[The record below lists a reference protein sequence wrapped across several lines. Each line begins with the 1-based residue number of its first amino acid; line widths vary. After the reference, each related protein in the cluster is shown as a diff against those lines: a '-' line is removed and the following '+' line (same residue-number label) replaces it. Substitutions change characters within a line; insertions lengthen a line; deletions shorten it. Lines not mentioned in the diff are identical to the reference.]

1 MQNLVSAA
9 IRRKTGVAA
18 AVLMAGG
25 LAGTVLLTPGT
36 AFADTGPSVNT
47 ATSITSTH
55 QWNYS
60 WNVSTVR
67 IDVSVTAQSGG
78 SAAAGD
84 VVVSAGPARDQSC
97 AAELD
102 QSSGLTSTGYCY
114 LKYLA
119 DGWYK
124 LTASYGGQAAF
135 GSSVSVENP
144 FAVGGAPAWKVASP
158 PLSAR
163 PGTAYDYVFTAAGSP
178 EPRYSLAPGAPGWL
192 HIQGWNGE
200 VYGQIPSWVHSFGYA
215 VTARNSIGSATTKP
229 FTVSVSAGRTQAHV
243 STQLNC
249 PRYLVSGRSGW
260 CTLVV
265 SDSGPARAS
274 GVTAR
279 VYLPSQLRVR
289 SCGPWCWVRGS
300 TVSWQLGTVNPWQTK
315 SVSVYVT
322 ARFSAPHW
330 WQRSVRVSVGGAAYW
345 NHSWWQNG
353 ASHTSTQVTILR
365 RS

>member
-1 MQNLVSAA
+1 MQNLVNAA
-9 IRRKTGVAA
+9 LRGKAGVAA
-18 AVLMAGG
+18 AVLTAGG
-25 LAGTVLLTPGT
+25 LAGAVLLAPGT

-47 ATSITSTH
+47 ATSITNT
-55 QWNYS
+55 QEWNYS
-60 WNVSTVR
+60 WNVSTIR
-67 IDVSVTAQSGG
+67 IDVSVTAQSGS
-78 SAAAGD
+78 SAPAGD
-84 VVVSAGPARDQSC
+84 VVVSTGPARDQSC
-97 AAELD
+97 AATLD

-144 FAVGGAPAWKVASP
+144 FAV
-158 PLSAR
+158 
-163 PGTAYDYVFTAAGSP
+163 
-178 EPRYSLAPGAPGWL
+178 
-192 HIQGWNGE
+192 
-200 VYGQIPSWVHSFGYA
+200 
-215 VTARNSIGSATTKP
+215 
-229 FTVSVSAGRTQAHV
+229 SVSAREPHV

-289 SCGPWCWVRGS
+289 SCGPWCWVSGS
-300 TVSWQLGTVNPWQTK
+300 AVSWRLGTVNPWQTR
-315 SVSVYVT
+315 SVTVYVT

-365 RS
+365 RR